1 MKKILVILYGNLE
14 FDGRVQRIVEIAKEF
29 GSVTVIDV
37 VPFASDDK
45 GMSGI
50 ARRSVRVR
58 SEWGQLRRHYEFN
71 RQVIS
76 LVRKE
81 RPDVVFA
88 EDYYTP
94 FAGLLSKLFG
104 KSLFVYDAHELI
116 IPERSLFGLS
126 FREAVW
132 YLLEKFAIKYA
143 DLVLAANPER
153 AKLMHE
159 HYGLPVVPSYM
170 RNIPKR
176 SLVSP
181 LDEEAVLEQYPFL
194 LKRDE
199 SSMVVLYQGDVSLKR
214 GIGRFIDA
222 MAFMSHNSM
231 FVIAGDGPDR
241 SMIEDRYSDLIE
253 QGRLKMLGRVP
264 QDLLP
269 SVTKFADVGVVT
281 YPLQGL
287 NNLYCAPNKIF
298 EYLNANVPVVTTNQ
312 LPLRNILGAYRVGLI
327 VEEDDV
333 PQQLARKMQDAA
345 MLRDQ
350 LAGDVAN
357 LLRDFSA
364 ESEKSR
370 TVNAVANLLS

>member
-76 LVRKE
+76 FVRKE

-132 YLLEKFAIKYA
+132 YLLEKLAIKHA

-153 AKLMHE
+153 AQLMYE
-159 HYGLPVVPSYM
+159 HYRLPIVPSYM
-170 RNIPKR
+170 RNIPKKVIAT
-176 SLVSP
+176 S
-181 LDEEAVLEQYPFL
+181 LDEQSVMEKYPFL
-194 LKRDE
+194 DKGGRTSLT
-199 SSMVVLYQGDVSLKR
+199 VLYQGDVSLKR
-214 GIGRFIDA
+214 GVGRFLDA
-222 MAFMSHNSM
+222 MEFLPNGATFI
-231 FVIAGDGPDR
+231 IAGDGPDR
-241 SMIEDRYSDLIE
+241 SVIEQRYSKLIE
-253 QGRLKMLGRVP
+253 RGSLRMLGRVS
-264 QDLLP
+264 QSLLP
-269 SVTKFADVGVVT
+269 AVTRFADVGVVT

-298 EYLNANVPVVTTNQ
+298 EYLNANVPVVATSQ
-312 LPLRNILGAYRVGLI
+312 LPLRNILNNYRVGVVVEDSDIARDIAEKIQVAATLKENLSESTKSLLI
-327 VEEDDV
+327 EY
-333 PQQLARKMQDAA
+333 
-345 MLRDQ
+345 
-350 LAGDVAN
+350 
-357 LLRDFSA
+357 SA
-364 ESEKSR
+364 ESEAAR
-370 TVNAVANLLS
+370 ATAAIRELLS